1 MDFAS
6 EIQKIK
12 AFESDDTV
20 LLEKVRWSIRQ
31 RLRKQM
37 QLLNGDFFDAVDDF
51 LFSGGQQGQFSE
63 SANYINSMREL
74 RAKQISSK
82 RSSSTP

>member
-12 AFESDDTV
+12 SFESDDTV

-37 QLLNGDFFDAVDDF
+37 QLLDGDFFDAVDDF
-51 LFSGGQQGQFSE
+51 LFSGGQLGQFS
-63 SANYINSMREL
+63 
-74 RAKQISSK
+74 
-82 RSSSTP
+82 

>member
-37 QLLNGDFFDAVDDF
+37 QLLNGDFF
-51 LFSGGQQGQFSE
+51 E
-63 SANYINSMREL
+63 
-74 RAKQISSK
+74 
-82 RSSSTP
+82 